1 MKKQTLFL
9 QRHSVK
15 GRVCD
20 FPTSQKTWAVASQ
33 GVAGQGVG
41 RGGVGAACMC
51 WCASASGNLSLGPLS
66 RKCVRPNAHLFSFS
80 DTCIIKSFLQY
91 FRGCVRPH
99 TTGKNTLPL
108 ETTISWGPRQRFAG
122 ESPFPLFLKLKLCK
136 CQETGRSLTQTGRL
150 SGIRLRVFQ

>member
-1 MKKQTLFL
+1 M
-9 QRHSVK
+9 
-15 GRVCD
+15 
-20 FPTSQKTWAVASQ
+20 TSCPIRK
-33 GVAGQGVG
+33 AGQWRPKVWQGKASGGSCRGRLCVCWGV
-41 RGGVGAACMC
+41 
-51 WCASASGNLSLGPLS
+51 SASGNLSLGPLS

-91 FRGCVRPH
+91 FRGCVPPH
-99 TTGKNTLPL
+99 PTGKNSLPL
-108 ETTISWGPRQRFAG
+108 ETTISGAPRQHFAG

>member
-1 MKKQTLFL
+1 MTSRQARKPGQWRPKVWQGKVSGGEVL
-9 QRHSVK
+9 
-15 GRVCD
+15 GAVC
-20 FPTSQKTWAVASQ
+20 V
-33 GVAGQGVG
+33 
-41 RGGVGAACMC
+41 C

-99 TTGKNTLPL
+99 TTGKNILPL
-108 ETTISWGPRQRFAG
+108 ETTISFAPRQRFAG